1 MKTLQEQ
8 YILIKEGKGNKDHF
22 LKQAKNLFP
31 EYINQ
36 YSSYDSTVS
45 VLKSKSILSE
55 GIGGVI
61 SHKPSPSWLEIFRE
75 NTNNE
80 AVDMTSA
87 PSGPFGD
94 AIGWISRSNEYGK
107 NLLMSNGITKADDAI
122 ILFKALKSGKIT
134 EENLSKVIMAGGK
147 RFTDTETW
155 IKDMKPLLKKANGS
169 NTVKEGGNVDNVDY
183 VFNFWKDKSREF
195 TKDVKP
201 MMDKMGMTK
210 DEQDEVDLMLFDYE
224 REQDDDVDKVID
236 DTDIEDILNEVI
248 GVPNRKLYGD
258 YDEFKKPSKQ
268 VQKDLA
274 DQFDNED
281 KKNIDNV
288 YGTSFLNG
296 YYAEMKDPK
305 NKTKTV
311 DELKQ
316 IVLKN
321 MVKDINYYAKNA
333 MFGTKGVGFKT
344 EKLTIAPKGKYKSSG
359 YGDLPKAKTIKES
372 IHDLDILLRPSSNPD
387 FPPLTRS
394 PEELGKEAD
403 NRSENMLL
411 MKYQKQINDRNITD
425 DELRDILS
433 GQGVKGFGGRK
444 NAIEKIISNRNTN

>member
-36 YSSYDSTVS
+36 YSDYNTTVK

-75 NTNNE
+75 NTSNE

-87 PSGPFGD
+87 SDGPFGQAVGMIKRNGGAKLLND
-94 AIGWISRSNEYGK
+94 KNITRAI
-107 NLLMSNGITKADDAI
+107 D
-122 ILFKALKSGKIT
+122 LFKALKSGDLKKEDLDVVTMADGKKFT
-134 EENLSKVIMAGGK
+134 ETRIFTQDMAPLLNTNEADVLGTPMSDLSFGSKVKVG
-147 RFTDTETW
+147 D
-155 IKDMKPLLKKANGS
+155 KAMIG
-169 NTVKEGGNVDNVDY
+169 D
-183 VFNFWKDKSREF
+183 DKVEI
-195 TKDVKP
+195 T
-201 MMDKMGMTK
+201 
-210 DEQDEVDLMLFDYE
+210 L
-224 REQDDDVDKVID
+224 VDKVDGKIKQIKGK
-236 DTDIEDILNEVI
+236 TEDGRELFVTKPMLLRPVKEETLSEVI

-258 YDEFKKPSKQ
+258 YDEFAKPAKQ
-268 VQKDLA
+268 VKKDLA
-274 DQFDNED
+274 DQYNTED

-311 DELKQ
+311 DEIKQ

-359 YGDLPKAKTIKES
+359 YGDLDKKK
-372 IHDLDILLRPSSNPD
+372 
-387 FPPLTRS
+387 
-394 PEELGKEAD
+394 K
-403 NRSENMLL
+403 
-411 MKYQKQINDRNITD
+411 
-425 DELRDILS
+425 
-433 GQGVKGFGGRK
+433 
-444 NAIEKIISNRNTN
+444 

>member
-36 YSSYDSTVS
+36 YSDYNTTVK

-75 NTNNE
+75 NTSNE

-87 PSGPFGD
+87 SDGPFGQAVGMIKRNGGAKLLND
-94 AIGWISRSNEYGK
+94 KNITRAI
-107 NLLMSNGITKADDAI
+107 D
-122 ILFKALKSGKIT
+122 LFNALKSGELKKEDLDVIT
-134 EENLSKVIMAGGK
+134 MADGK
-147 RFTDTETW
+147 KFTETE
-155 IKDMKPLLKKANGS
+155 IFTQDIKPLLNTNEEADVLGTPMSDLSFGSKVKVGDKAMIGDDKVTITLVDRVNGKIKQIKGE
-169 NTVKEGGNVDNVDY
+169 TEDGRELFVTKPMLLRPVKEETL
-183 VFNFWKDKSREF
+183 S
-195 TKDVKP
+195 
-201 MMDKMGMTK
+201 
-210 DEQDEVDLMLFDYE
+210 
-224 REQDDDVDKVID
+224 
-236 DTDIEDILNEVI
+236 EVI

-268 VQKDLA
+268 VKKDLA
-274 DQFDNED
+274 DQYNTED

-344 EKLTIAPKGKYKSSG
+344 EKLAIAPKGKYKSSG
-359 YGDLPKAKTIKES
+359 YGDLDKKK
-372 IHDLDILLRPSSNPD
+372 
-387 FPPLTRS
+387 
-394 PEELGKEAD
+394 K
-403 NRSENMLL
+403 
-411 MKYQKQINDRNITD
+411 
-425 DELRDILS
+425 
-433 GQGVKGFGGRK
+433 
-444 NAIEKIISNRNTN
+444 

>member
-36 YSSYDSTVS
+36 YSDYNTTVK

-75 NTNNE
+75 NTSNE

-87 PSGPFGD
+87 SDGPFGQAVGMIKRNGGAKLLND
-94 AIGWISRSNEYGK
+94 KNITRAI
-107 NLLMSNGITKADDAI
+107 D
-122 ILFKALKSGKIT
+122 LFNALKSGELKKEDLDMIT
-134 EENLSKVIMAGGK
+134 MADGK
-147 RFTDTETW
+147 KFTETE
-155 IKDMKPLLKKANGS
+155 IFTQDIKPLLNTNEGDVLGTSHSDLSFGSKVKVGDKAMIG
-169 NTVKEGGNVDNVDY
+169 D
-183 VFNFWKDKSREF
+183 DKVEI
-195 TKDVKP
+195 T
-201 MMDKMGMTK
+201 
-210 DEQDEVDLMLFDYE
+210 L
-224 REQDDDVDKVID
+224 VDKVDGKIKQIKGK
-236 DTDIEDILNEVI
+236 TEDGRELFVTKPMLLRPVKEETLSEVI

-268 VQKDLA
+268 VKKDLD
-274 DQFDNED
+274 DQYNTED

-359 YGDLPKAKTIKES
+359 YGDLDKKK
-372 IHDLDILLRPSSNPD
+372 
-387 FPPLTRS
+387 
-394 PEELGKEAD
+394 K
-403 NRSENMLL
+403 
-411 MKYQKQINDRNITD
+411 
-425 DELRDILS
+425 
-433 GQGVKGFGGRK
+433 
-444 NAIEKIISNRNTN
+444 

>member
-80 AVDMTSA
+80 AVDVTSA

-122 ILFKALKSGKIT
+122 ILFKALKSGDIT
-134 EENLSKVIMAGGK
+134 EENLSKVIMAGRK
-147 RFTDTETW
+147 RFTDTKTW
-155 IKDMKPLLKKANGS
+155 IEDMKPLLKKTNES
-169 NTVKEGGNVDNVDY
+169 NTVKEGNNLSVKLSDGSEIQKHSKAKIGGEVVTIVNITKVGNL
-183 VFNFWKDKSREF
+183 KHITGK
-195 TKDVKP
+195 TKD
-201 MMDKMGMTK
+201 G
-210 DEQDEVDLMLFDYE
+210 
-224 REQDDDVDKVID
+224 RELLAKGSAYVSSYDSK
-236 DTDIEDILNEVI
+236 EENLSEVI
-248 GVPNRKLYGD
+248 GVPNRKTYGD
-258 YDEFKKPSKQ
+258 YDEFAKPSKQ

-305 NKTKTV
+305 NKNKTV

-321 MVKDINYYAKNA
+321 MVKDINYYAKNS

-344 EKLTIAPKGKYKSSG
+344 EKETIAPKGKYKSSG
-359 YGDLPKAKTIKES
+359 YGDLPKAKTIKEV
-372 IHDLDILLRPSSNPD
+372 IQDRDILLRPLSNPD
-387 FPPLTRS
+387 VTPLNQS

-425 DELRDILS
+425 DELRYILS
-433 GQGVKGFGGRK
+433 GRGIKAFGGRT

>member
-22 LKQAKNLFP
+22 LKQARNLFP
-31 EYINQ
+31 NYINQ

-45 VLKSKSILSE
+45 VLKSKSILTE

-75 NTNNE
+75 NTSNE

-87 PSGPFGD
+87 SDGPFGQAVGMIKRNGGAKLLND
-94 AIGWISRSNEYGK
+94 KNITRAI
-107 NLLMSNGITKADDAI
+107 D
-122 ILFKALKSGKIT
+122 LFNALKSGELKKEDLDVIMMADGKKFT
-134 EENLSKVIMAGGK
+134 ETGIFTQDMAPLLNTNEADVLGTPISDLSFGSKVKVG
-147 RFTDTETW
+147 D
-155 IKDMKPLLKKANGS
+155 KAMIG
-169 NTVKEGGNVDNVDY
+169 D
-183 VFNFWKDKSREF
+183 DKV
-195 TKDVKP
+195 TI
-201 MMDKMGMTK
+201 T
-210 DEQDEVDLMLFDYE
+210 L
-224 REQDDDVDKVID
+224 VDKVNGKIKQIKGE
-236 DTDIEDILNEVI
+236 TEDGRELFVTKPMLLRPVKEETLSEVI
-248 GVPNRKLYGD
+248 GVPNRKTYGD
-258 YDEFKKPSKQ
+258 YDEFAKPSKQ

-311 DELKQ
+311 DEIKQ

-333 MFGTKGVGFKT
+333 MFGTKGGGFKT
-344 EKLTIAPKGKYKSSG
+344 EKETIAPKGKYKSSG
-359 YGDLPKAKTIKES
+359 YGDLDKKK
-372 IHDLDILLRPSSNPD
+372 
-387 FPPLTRS
+387 
-394 PEELGKEAD
+394 K
-403 NRSENMLL
+403 
-411 MKYQKQINDRNITD
+411 
-425 DELRDILS
+425 
-433 GQGVKGFGGRK
+433 
-444 NAIEKIISNRNTN
+444 

>member
-36 YSSYDSTVS
+36 YSDYNTTIK

-61 SHKPSPSWLEIFRE
+61 SHKPSSSWLEIFRE
-75 NTNNE
+75 NTSNE

-87 PSGPFGD
+87 SDGPFGQAVGMIKRNGGAKLLND
-94 AIGWISRSNEYGK
+94 KNITRAI
-107 NLLMSNGITKADDAI
+107 D
-122 ILFKALKSGKIT
+122 LFNALKSGELKKEDLDVIT
-134 EENLSKVIMAGGK
+134 MADGK
-147 RFTDTETW
+147 KFTETE
-155 IKDMKPLLKKANGS
+155 IFTQDIKPLLNTNEEADVLGTPMSDLSFGSKVKVGDKAMIGDDKVEITLVDRVNGKIKLIKGK
-169 NTVKEGGNVDNVDY
+169 TEDGRDLEVTKPMLLRPVKEETL
-183 VFNFWKDKSREF
+183 S
-195 TKDVKP
+195 
-201 MMDKMGMTK
+201 
-210 DEQDEVDLMLFDYE
+210 
-224 REQDDDVDKVID
+224 
-236 DTDIEDILNEVI
+236 EVI

-268 VQKDLA
+268 VKKDLA
-274 DQFDNED
+274 DQYNTED

-344 EKLTIAPKGKYKSSG
+344 EKLAIAPKGKYKSSG
-359 YGDLPKAKTIKES
+359 YGDLPKAKTIKEG
-372 IHDLDILLRPSSNPD
+372 IHDRDILSRPSSNPD
-387 FPPLTRS
+387 VTPLKRS

>member
-36 YSSYDSTVS
+36 YSDYNTTVK

-61 SHKPSPSWLEIFRE
+61 SHKPSPSWLEIFKE

-87 PSGPFGD
+87 SSGPFGQAVGMIKRSGD
-94 AIGWISRSNEYGK
+94 GKDSKYGDTLLKNNNITRAI
-107 NLLMSNGITKADDAI
+107 D
-122 ILFKALKSGKIT
+122 LFDALKSGDLEIAD
-134 EENLSKVIMAGGK
+134 LDKVEMADGK
-147 RFTDTETW
+147 KFTETKIW
-155 IKDMKPLLKKANGS
+155 IEDMKPLLNINEEAKVLDTPQSHLTFGSKVKVGDKAMIGGKEVEITLVDRKNGKITLIKGKAE
-169 NTVKEGGNVDNVDY
+169 NGDILFVD
-183 VFNFWKDKSREF
+183 
-195 TKDVKP
+195 KP
-201 MMDKMGMTK
+201 MLVRPVEK
-210 DEQDEVDLMLFDYE
+210 EDLS
-224 REQDDDVDKVID
+224 
-236 DTDIEDILNEVI
+236 EVI
-248 GVPNRKLYGD
+248 GVPNRKTYGD
-258 YDEFKKPSKQ
+258 YDEFAKPSKQ

-359 YGDLPKAKTIKES
+359 YGDLDKKK
-372 IHDLDILLRPSSNPD
+372 
-387 FPPLTRS
+387 
-394 PEELGKEAD
+394 K
-403 NRSENMLL
+403 
-411 MKYQKQINDRNITD
+411 
-425 DELRDILS
+425 
-433 GQGVKGFGGRK
+433 
-444 NAIEKIISNRNTN
+444 

>member
-36 YSSYDSTVS
+36 YSDYNTTVK

-75 NTNNE
+75 NTSNE

-87 PSGPFGD
+87 SDGPFGQAVGMIKRNGGAKLLND
-94 AIGWISRSNEYGK
+94 KNITRAI
-107 NLLMSNGITKADDAI
+107 D
-122 ILFKALKSGKIT
+122 LFKALKSGDLKKEDLDVVIMIDGKKFT
-134 EENLSKVIMAGGK
+134 ETRIFTQDMAPLLNTNEGDVLGTSHSDLSFGSKVKVG
-147 RFTDTETW
+147 D
-155 IKDMKPLLKKANGS
+155 KAMIG
-169 NTVKEGGNVDNVDY
+169 D
-183 VFNFWKDKSREF
+183 DKVEI
-195 TKDVKP
+195 T
-201 MMDKMGMTK
+201 
-210 DEQDEVDLMLFDYE
+210 L
-224 REQDDDVDKVID
+224 VDKVDGKIKQIKGR
-236 DTDIEDILNEVI
+236 TEDGRELFVTKPMLLRPVKEETLSEVI
-248 GVPNRKLYGD
+248 GVKRKKTYGD
-258 YDEFKKPSKQ
+258 YDEFAKPTKQ
-268 VQKDLA
+268 VKRDLA

-305 NKTKTV
+305 NKNKTV

-359 YGDLPKAKTIKES
+359 YGDLDKKK
-372 IHDLDILLRPSSNPD
+372 
-387 FPPLTRS
+387 
-394 PEELGKEAD
+394 K
-403 NRSENMLL
+403 
-411 MKYQKQINDRNITD
+411 
-425 DELRDILS
+425 
-433 GQGVKGFGGRK
+433 
-444 NAIEKIISNRNTN
+444 

>member
-36 YSSYDSTVS
+36 YSDYNTTVK

-75 NTNNE
+75 NTSNE

-87 PSGPFGD
+87 SDGPFGQAVGMIKRNGGAKLLND
-94 AIGWISRSNEYGK
+94 KNITRAI
-107 NLLMSNGITKADDAI
+107 D
-122 ILFKALKSGKIT
+122 LFNALKSGELKKEDLDVIMMADGKKFT
-134 EENLSKVIMAGGK
+134 ETGIFTQDMAPLLNTNEGDVLGTSHSDLSFGSKVKVGDSAMIG
-147 RFTDTETW
+147 D
-155 IKDMKPLLKKANGS
+155 
-169 NTVKEGGNVDNVDY
+169 
-183 VFNFWKDKSREF
+183 DKVEI
-195 TKDVKP
+195 T
-201 MMDKMGMTK
+201 
-210 DEQDEVDLMLFDYE
+210 L
-224 REQDDDVDKVID
+224 VDKVDGKIKQIKGK
-236 DTDIEDILNEVI
+236 TEDGRELFVTKPMLLRPVKEETLSEVI

-258 YDEFKKPSKQ
+258 YDEFAKPTKQ
-268 VQKDLA
+268 VKRDLA

-305 NKTKTV
+305 NKNKTV

-359 YGDLPKAKTIKES
+359 YGDLDKKK
-372 IHDLDILLRPSSNPD
+372 
-387 FPPLTRS
+387 
-394 PEELGKEAD
+394 K
-403 NRSENMLL
+403 
-411 MKYQKQINDRNITD
+411 
-425 DELRDILS
+425 
-433 GQGVKGFGGRK
+433 
-444 NAIEKIISNRNTN
+444 

>member
-36 YSSYDSTVS
+36 YSDYNTTVK

-75 NTNNE
+75 NTSNE

-87 PSGPFGD
+87 SDGPFGQAVGMIKRNGGAKLLND
-94 AIGWISRSNEYGK
+94 KNITRAI
-107 NLLMSNGITKADDAI
+107 D
-122 ILFKALKSGKIT
+122 LFNALKSGELKKEDLDMIT
-134 EENLSKVIMAGGK
+134 MADGKKFTETGIFTQDIAPLLNTNEADVLGTPMSDLSFGSKVKVGDKAMIGDDKVTITLVDRVNGK
-147 RFTDTETW
+147 IKQIKGKTEDGRELFVT
-155 IKDMKPLLKKANGS
+155 KPMLLRP
-169 NTVKEGGNVDNVDY
+169 VKEETL
-183 VFNFWKDKSREF
+183 S
-195 TKDVKP
+195 
-201 MMDKMGMTK
+201 
-210 DEQDEVDLMLFDYE
+210 
-224 REQDDDVDKVID
+224 
-236 DTDIEDILNEVI
+236 EVI

-258 YDEFKKPSKQ
+258 YDEFAKPTKQ
-268 VQKDLA
+268 VKRDLA

-311 DELKQ
+311 DEIKQ

-344 EKLTIAPKGKYKSSG
+344 EKLAIAPKGKYKSSG
-359 YGDLPKAKTIKES
+359 YGDLDKKK
-372 IHDLDILLRPSSNPD
+372 
-387 FPPLTRS
+387 
-394 PEELGKEAD
+394 K
-403 NRSENMLL
+403 
-411 MKYQKQINDRNITD
+411 
-425 DELRDILS
+425 
-433 GQGVKGFGGRK
+433 
-444 NAIEKIISNRNTN
+444 

>member
-36 YSSYDSTVS
+36 YSDYNTTIK

-75 NTNNE
+75 NTSNE

-87 PSGPFGD
+87 SDGPFGQAVGMIKRNGGAKLLND
-94 AIGWISRSNEYGK
+94 KNITRAI
-107 NLLMSNGITKADDAI
+107 D
-122 ILFKALKSGKIT
+122 LFNALKSGELKKEDLDIIT
-134 EENLSKVIMAGGK
+134 MADGK
-147 RFTDTETW
+147 KFTETE
-155 IKDMKPLLKKANGS
+155 IFTQDIKPLLNTNEEADVLGTPMSDLSFGSKVKVGDKAMIGDDKVTITLVDRVNGKIKQIKGE
-169 NTVKEGGNVDNVDY
+169 TEDGRELFVTKPMLLRPVKEETL
-183 VFNFWKDKSREF
+183 S
-195 TKDVKP
+195 
-201 MMDKMGMTK
+201 
-210 DEQDEVDLMLFDYE
+210 
-224 REQDDDVDKVID
+224 
-236 DTDIEDILNEVI
+236 EVI

-258 YDEFKKPSKQ
+258 YDEFAKPSKQ
-268 VQKDLA
+268 VKKDLA
-274 DQFDNED
+274 DQYNTED

-305 NKTKTV
+305 NKNKTV

-344 EKLTIAPKGKYKSSG
+344 EKETITPKGKYKSSG
-359 YGDLPKAKTIKES
+359 YGDLDKKK
-372 IHDLDILLRPSSNPD
+372 
-387 FPPLTRS
+387 
-394 PEELGKEAD
+394 K
-403 NRSENMLL
+403 
-411 MKYQKQINDRNITD
+411 
-425 DELRDILS
+425 
-433 GQGVKGFGGRK
+433 
-444 NAIEKIISNRNTN
+444 

>member
-8 YILIKEGKGNKDHF
+8 YILIKEGKGNKNYF
-22 LKQAKNLFP
+22 LKQARNLFP

-36 YSSYDSTVS
+36 YSDYDTTVK

-55 GIGGVI
+55 GIGGFI
-61 SHKPSPSWLEIFRE
+61 NHKPSSWLEIFRE
-75 NTNNE
+75 NINE
-80 AVDMTSA
+80 GDSPIVTLADGSKIKIGSKAKINDEVVTIKTINKVKNVQHITGKTKDGRELLAKGSAYVDS
-87 PSGPFGD
+87 
-94 AIGWISRSNEYGK
+94 Y
-107 NLLMSNGITKADDAI
+107 KA
-122 ILFKALKSGKIT
+122 K
-134 EENLSKVIMAGGK
+134 EENLS
-147 RFTDTETW
+147 
-155 IKDMKPLLKKANGS
+155 
-169 NTVKEGGNVDNVDY
+169 
-183 VFNFWKDKSREF
+183 
-195 TKDVKP
+195 
-201 MMDKMGMTK
+201 
-210 DEQDEVDLMLFDYE
+210 
-224 REQDDDVDKVID
+224 
-236 DTDIEDILNEVI
+236 EVI
-248 GVPNRKLYGD
+248 GVPNRKTYGD
-258 YDEFKKPSKQ
+258 YDEFAKPSKQ

-305 NKTKTV
+305 NKNKTI

-344 EKLTIAPKGKYKSSG
+344 EKETIAPKGKYKSSG
-359 YGDLPKAKTIKES
+359 YGDLPKAKTIKEG
-372 IHDLDILLRPSSNPD
+372 IHDRDILSRPSSNPD
-387 FPPLTRS
+387 VTPLKRS

-433 GQGVKGFGGRK
+433 GQGVKGLGGRT

>member
-22 LKQAKNLFP
+22 LKQAKTLFP

-36 YSSYDSTVS
+36 YSDYNTTIK

-75 NTNNE
+75 NINE
-80 AVDMTSA
+80 GDSPIVTLADGSEIKVGSKAKINDEVVTIKTINKVKNVQHITGETEDGRELLAKGSAYVDS
-87 PSGPFGD
+87 
-94 AIGWISRSNEYGK
+94 YK
-107 NLLMSNGITKADDAI
+107 TK
-122 ILFKALKSGKIT
+122 
-134 EENLSKVIMAGGK
+134 EENLS
-147 RFTDTETW
+147 
-155 IKDMKPLLKKANGS
+155 
-169 NTVKEGGNVDNVDY
+169 
-183 VFNFWKDKSREF
+183 
-195 TKDVKP
+195 
-201 MMDKMGMTK
+201 
-210 DEQDEVDLMLFDYE
+210 
-224 REQDDDVDKVID
+224 
-236 DTDIEDILNEVI
+236 EVI

-258 YDEFKKPSKQ
+258 YDEFAKPSKQ
-268 VQKDLA
+268 VKKDLD
-274 DQFDNED
+274 DQYNTED

-288 YGTSFLNG
+288 YGTSLLNG

-359 YGDLPKAKTIKES
+359 YGDLDKKK
-372 IHDLDILLRPSSNPD
+372 
-387 FPPLTRS
+387 
-394 PEELGKEAD
+394 K
-403 NRSENMLL
+403 
-411 MKYQKQINDRNITD
+411 
-425 DELRDILS
+425 
-433 GQGVKGFGGRK
+433 
-444 NAIEKIISNRNTN
+444 

>member
-36 YSSYDSTVS
+36 YSDYNTTVK

-75 NTNNE
+75 NTSNE

-87 PSGPFGD
+87 SDGPFGQAVGMIKRNGGAKLLND
-94 AIGWISRSNEYGK
+94 KNITRAI
-107 NLLMSNGITKADDAI
+107 D
-122 ILFKALKSGKIT
+122 LFNALKSGELKKEDLDVIT
-134 EENLSKVIMAGGK
+134 MADGKKFTETGIFTQDIAPLLNTNEGDVLGTSHSDLSFGSKVKVGDSAMIG
-147 RFTDTETW
+147 D
-155 IKDMKPLLKKANGS
+155 
-169 NTVKEGGNVDNVDY
+169 
-183 VFNFWKDKSREF
+183 DKVEI
-195 TKDVKP
+195 T
-201 MMDKMGMTK
+201 
-210 DEQDEVDLMLFDYE
+210 L
-224 REQDDDVDKVID
+224 VDKVDGKIKQIKGK
-236 DTDIEDILNEVI
+236 TEDGRELFVTKPMLLRPVKEETLSEVI

-258 YDEFKKPSKQ
+258 YDEFAKPAKQ
-268 VQKDLA
+268 VKKDLA
-274 DQFDNED
+274 DQYNTED

-311 DELKQ
+311 DEIKQ

-359 YGDLPKAKTIKES
+359 YGDLDKKK
-372 IHDLDILLRPSSNPD
+372 
-387 FPPLTRS
+387 
-394 PEELGKEAD
+394 K
-403 NRSENMLL
+403 
-411 MKYQKQINDRNITD
+411 
-425 DELRDILS
+425 
-433 GQGVKGFGGRK
+433 
-444 NAIEKIISNRNTN
+444 

>member
-36 YSSYDSTVS
+36 YSDYNTTVK

-75 NTNNE
+75 NTSNE

-87 PSGPFGD
+87 SDGPFGQAVGMIKRNGGAKLLND
-94 AIGWISRSNEYGK
+94 KNITRAI
-107 NLLMSNGITKADDAI
+107 D
-122 ILFKALKSGKIT
+122 LFNALKSGELKKEDLDVVTMADGKKFT
-134 EENLSKVIMAGGK
+134 ETRIFTQDMAPLLNTNEADVLGTPMSDLSFGSKVKVGDSAMIG
-147 RFTDTETW
+147 D
-155 IKDMKPLLKKANGS
+155 
-169 NTVKEGGNVDNVDY
+169 
-183 VFNFWKDKSREF
+183 DKVEI
-195 TKDVKP
+195 T
-201 MMDKMGMTK
+201 
-210 DEQDEVDLMLFDYE
+210 L
-224 REQDDDVDKVID
+224 VDKVDGKIKQIKGK
-236 DTDIEDILNEVI
+236 TEDGRELFVTKPMLLRPVKEETLSEVI

-258 YDEFKKPSKQ
+258 YDEFAKPSKQ
-268 VQKDLA
+268 VKKDLD
-274 DQFDNED
+274 DQYN
-281 KKNIDNV
+281 NV

-359 YGDLPKAKTIKES
+359 YGDLDKKK
-372 IHDLDILLRPSSNPD
+372 
-387 FPPLTRS
+387 
-394 PEELGKEAD
+394 K
-403 NRSENMLL
+403 
-411 MKYQKQINDRNITD
+411 
-425 DELRDILS
+425 
-433 GQGVKGFGGRK
+433 
-444 NAIEKIISNRNTN
+444 

>member
-1 MKTLQEQ
+1 MEKTLQEQ
-8 YILIKEGKGNKDHF
+8 YILIKEGKGNKDYF

-36 YSSYDSTVS
+36 YSDYNTTVK

-75 NTNNE
+75 NTSNE

-87 PSGPFGD
+87 SDGPFGQAVGMIKRNGGVKLLND
-94 AIGWISRSNEYGK
+94 KNITRAI
-107 NLLMSNGITKADDAI
+107 D
-122 ILFKALKSGKIT
+122 LFNALKSGELKKEDLDMIT
-134 EENLSKVIMAGGK
+134 MADGKKFTETGIFTQDMLPLLNTNEADVLGTPMSDLSFGSKVKVGDDAMIGDDKVTITLVDRVNGK
-147 RFTDTETW
+147 IKQIKGETEDGRELFVT
-155 IKDMKPLLKKANGS
+155 KPMLLRP
-169 NTVKEGGNVDNVDY
+169 VKEETL
-183 VFNFWKDKSREF
+183 S
-195 TKDVKP
+195 
-201 MMDKMGMTK
+201 
-210 DEQDEVDLMLFDYE
+210 
-224 REQDDDVDKVID
+224 
-236 DTDIEDILNEVI
+236 EVI
-248 GVPNRKLYGD
+248 GVPNRKTYGD
-258 YDEFKKPSKQ
+258 YDEFAKPSKQ
-268 VQKDLA
+268 VKKDLA
-274 DQFDNED
+274 DQYNTED

-344 EKLTIAPKGKYKSSG
+344 EKVTIAPKGKYKSSG
-359 YGDLPKAKTIKES
+359 YGDLDKKK
-372 IHDLDILLRPSSNPD
+372 
-387 FPPLTRS
+387 
-394 PEELGKEAD
+394 K
-403 NRSENMLL
+403 
-411 MKYQKQINDRNITD
+411 
-425 DELRDILS
+425 
-433 GQGVKGFGGRK
+433 
-444 NAIEKIISNRNTN
+444 

>member
-36 YSSYDSTVS
+36 YSDYNTTVN

-75 NTNNE
+75 NMDDNM
-80 AVDMTSA
+80 DM
-87 PSGPFGD
+87 D
-94 AIGWISRSNEYGK
+94 
-107 NLLMSNGITKADDAI
+107 
-122 ILFKALKSGKIT
+122 
-134 EENLSKVIMAGGK
+134 KVNKM
-147 RFTDTETW
+147 
-155 IKDMKPLLKKANGS
+155 
-169 NTVKEGGNVDNVDY
+169 
-183 VFNFWKDKSREF
+183 FNFWKDKSREF

-201 MMDKMGMTK
+201 MMDKEGMTK
-210 DEQDEVDLMLFDYE
+210 SEQDEVDYMLFNYE
-224 REQDDDVDKVID
+224 REQDDDVDKVMD
-236 DTDIEDILNEVI
+236 DTDIEEILAEVI
-248 GVPNRKLYGD
+248 GVPNRKTYGD
-258 YDEFKKPSKQ
+258 YDEFAKPSKQ

-274 DQFDNED
+274 DQFDNKD

-305 NKTKTV
+305 NKNKTV

-359 YGDLPKAKTIKES
+359 YGDLPKAKTIKEG
-372 IHDLDILLRPSSNPD
+372 IHDRDILSRPSSNPD
-387 FPPLTRS
+387 VTPLKRS

>member
-1 MKTLQEQ
+1 MEKTLQEQ
-8 YILIKEGKGNKDHF
+8 YILIKEGKGNKDYF

-36 YSSYDSTVS
+36 YSDYNTTVK

-75 NTNNE
+75 NTSNE

-87 PSGPFGD
+87 SDGPFGQAVGMIKRNGGAKLLND
-94 AIGWISRSNEYGK
+94 KNITRAI
-107 NLLMSNGITKADDAI
+107 D
-122 ILFKALKSGKIT
+122 LFNALKSGELKKEDLDMIT
-134 EENLSKVIMAGGK
+134 MADGKKFTETGIFTQDMLPLLNTNEADVLGTPMSDLSFGSKVKVGDDAMIGDDKVTITLVDRVNGK
-147 RFTDTETW
+147 IKQIKGETEDGRELFVT
-155 IKDMKPLLKKANGS
+155 KPMLLRP
-169 NTVKEGGNVDNVDY
+169 VKEETL
-183 VFNFWKDKSREF
+183 S
-195 TKDVKP
+195 
-201 MMDKMGMTK
+201 
-210 DEQDEVDLMLFDYE
+210 
-224 REQDDDVDKVID
+224 
-236 DTDIEDILNEVI
+236 EVI
-248 GVPNRKLYGD
+248 GVPNRKTYGD
-258 YDEFKKPSKQ
+258 YDEFAKPSKQ
-268 VQKDLA
+268 VKKDLA
-274 DQFDNED
+274 DQYNTED

-344 EKLTIAPKGKYKSSG
+344 STETIAPKGKYKSSG
-359 YGDLPKAKTIKES
+359 YGDLDKKK
-372 IHDLDILLRPSSNPD
+372 
-387 FPPLTRS
+387 
-394 PEELGKEAD
+394 K
-403 NRSENMLL
+403 
-411 MKYQKQINDRNITD
+411 
-425 DELRDILS
+425 
-433 GQGVKGFGGRK
+433 
-444 NAIEKIISNRNTN
+444 

>member
-36 YSSYDSTVS
+36 YSDYNTNVK

-75 NTNNE
+75 NTSNE
-80 AVDMTSA
+80 AVDMTS
-87 PSGPFGD
+87 SSDGPFGQAVGMIKRNGGAKLLND
-94 AIGWISRSNEYGK
+94 KNITRAI
-107 NLLMSNGITKADDAI
+107 D
-122 ILFKALKSGKIT
+122 LFNALKSGDLKKEDLDMIMMADGKKFTETKIFT
-134 EENLSKVIMAGGK
+134 QDIAPLLNTNEGDVLGTSHSDLSFGSKVKVG
-147 RFTDTETW
+147 D
-155 IKDMKPLLKKANGS
+155 KAMIG
-169 NTVKEGGNVDNVDY
+169 D
-183 VFNFWKDKSREF
+183 DKVEI
-195 TKDVKP
+195 T
-201 MMDKMGMTK
+201 
-210 DEQDEVDLMLFDYE
+210 L
-224 REQDDDVDKVID
+224 VDKVDGKIKQIKGK
-236 DTDIEDILNEVI
+236 TEDGRELFVTKPMLLRPIKEETLSEVI
-248 GVPNRKLYGD
+248 GVPNRKTYGD
-258 YDEFKKPSKQ
+258 YDEFAKPTKQ
-268 VQKDLA
+268 VKRDLA

-311 DELKQ
+311 DEIKQ

-359 YGDLPKAKTIKES
+359 YGDLDKKK
-372 IHDLDILLRPSSNPD
+372 
-387 FPPLTRS
+387 
-394 PEELGKEAD
+394 K
-403 NRSENMLL
+403 
-411 MKYQKQINDRNITD
+411 
-425 DELRDILS
+425 
-433 GQGVKGFGGRK
+433 
-444 NAIEKIISNRNTN
+444 

>member
-36 YSSYDSTVS
+36 YSDYNTTIK

-75 NTNNE
+75 NTSNE

-87 PSGPFGD
+87 SDGPFGQAVGMIKRNGGAKLLND
-94 AIGWISRSNEYGK
+94 KNITRAI
-107 NLLMSNGITKADDAI
+107 D
-122 ILFKALKSGKIT
+122 LFNALKSGELKKEDLDIIT
-134 EENLSKVIMAGGK
+134 MADGK
-147 RFTDTETW
+147 KFTETE
-155 IKDMKPLLKKANGS
+155 IFTQDIKPLLNTNEEADVLGTPMSDLSFGSKVKVGDKAMIG
-169 NTVKEGGNVDNVDY
+169 D
-183 VFNFWKDKSREF
+183 DKV
-195 TKDVKP
+195 TI
-201 MMDKMGMTK
+201 T
-210 DEQDEVDLMLFDYE
+210 L
-224 REQDDDVDKVID
+224 VDKVNGKIKQIKGE
-236 DTDIEDILNEVI
+236 TEDGRELFVTKPMLLRPVKEETLSEVI

-268 VQKDLA
+268 VKKDLA
-274 DQFDNED
+274 DQYNTED

-344 EKLTIAPKGKYKSSG
+344 EKVTIAPKGKYKSSG
-359 YGDLPKAKTIKES
+359 YGDLDKKK
-372 IHDLDILLRPSSNPD
+372 
-387 FPPLTRS
+387 
-394 PEELGKEAD
+394 K
-403 NRSENMLL
+403 
-411 MKYQKQINDRNITD
+411 
-425 DELRDILS
+425 
-433 GQGVKGFGGRK
+433 
-444 NAIEKIISNRNTN
+444 

>member
-36 YSSYDSTVS
+36 YSDYNTTVK

-75 NTNNE
+75 NIGNN
-80 AVDMTSA
+80 M
-87 PSGPFGD
+87 
-94 AIGWISRSNEYGK
+94 N
-107 NLLMSNGITKADDAI
+107 
-122 ILFKALKSGKIT
+122 
-134 EENLSKVIMAGGK
+134 
-147 RFTDTETW
+147 TD
-155 IKDMKPLLKKANGS
+155 K
-169 NTVKEGGNVDNVDY
+169 VDY

-224 REQDDDVDKVID
+224 REQDDDVDKVMD
-236 DTDIEDILNEVI
+236 DTDIEEILNEVI

-258 YDEFKKPSKQ
+258 YDEFAKPSKQ
-268 VQKDLA
+268 VKKDLA
-274 DQFDNED
+274 DQYNTED

-311 DELKQ
+311 DEIKQ

-333 MFGTKGVGFKT
+333 MFGTKGVGFETST
-344 EKLTIAPKGKYKSSG
+344 ETIAPKGKYKSSG
-359 YGDLPKAKTIKES
+359 YGDL
-372 IHDLDILLRPSSNPD
+372 
-387 FPPLTRS
+387 
-394 PEELGKEAD
+394 GK
-403 NRSENMLL
+403 
-411 MKYQKQINDRNITD
+411 KK
-425 DELRDILS
+425 
-433 GQGVKGFGGRK
+433 K
-444 NAIEKIISNRNTN
+444 

>member
-36 YSSYDSTVS
+36 YSDYNTTVK

-75 NTNNE
+75 NTSNE

-87 PSGPFGD
+87 SDGPFGQAVGMIKRNGGAKLLND
-94 AIGWISRSNEYGK
+94 KNITRAI
-107 NLLMSNGITKADDAI
+107 D
-122 ILFKALKSGKIT
+122 LFNALKSGELKKEDLDVIMMADGKKFT
-134 EENLSKVIMAGGK
+134 ETGIFTQDMAPLLNTNEADVLGTPMSDLSFGSKVKVGDSAMIG
-147 RFTDTETW
+147 D
-155 IKDMKPLLKKANGS
+155 
-169 NTVKEGGNVDNVDY
+169 
-183 VFNFWKDKSREF
+183 DKVEI
-195 TKDVKP
+195 T
-201 MMDKMGMTK
+201 
-210 DEQDEVDLMLFDYE
+210 L
-224 REQDDDVDKVID
+224 VDKVDGKIKQIKGK
-236 DTDIEDILNEVI
+236 TEDGRELFVTKPMLLRPVKEETLSEVI

-258 YDEFKKPSKQ
+258 YDEFAKPAKQ

-274 DQFDNED
+274 DQYDNED

-359 YGDLPKAKTIKES
+359 YGDLDKKK
-372 IHDLDILLRPSSNPD
+372 
-387 FPPLTRS
+387 
-394 PEELGKEAD
+394 K
-403 NRSENMLL
+403 
-411 MKYQKQINDRNITD
+411 
-425 DELRDILS
+425 
-433 GQGVKGFGGRK
+433 
-444 NAIEKIISNRNTN
+444 

>member
-36 YSSYDSTVS
+36 YSDYNTTVK

-75 NTNNE
+75 NTSNE

-87 PSGPFGD
+87 SDGPFGQAVGMIKRNGGAKLLND
-94 AIGWISRSNEYGK
+94 KNITRAI
-107 NLLMSNGITKADDAI
+107 D
-122 ILFKALKSGKIT
+122 LFNALKSGELKKEDLDVIMMADGKKFT
-134 EENLSKVIMAGGK
+134 ETGIFTQDMAPLLNTNEGDVLGTSHSDLSFGSKVKVGDSAMIG
-147 RFTDTETW
+147 D
-155 IKDMKPLLKKANGS
+155 
-169 NTVKEGGNVDNVDY
+169 
-183 VFNFWKDKSREF
+183 DKVEI
-195 TKDVKP
+195 T
-201 MMDKMGMTK
+201 
-210 DEQDEVDLMLFDYE
+210 L
-224 REQDDDVDKVID
+224 VDKVDGKIKQIKGK
-236 DTDIEDILNEVI
+236 TEDGRELFVTKPMLLRPVKEETLSEVI

-258 YDEFKKPSKQ
+258 YDEFAKPAKQ
-268 VQKDLA
+268 VKKDLA
-274 DQFDNED
+274 DQYNTED

-305 NKTKTV
+305 NKNKTV
-311 DELKQ
+311 DEIKQ

-344 EKLTIAPKGKYKSSG
+344 STETITPKGKYKSSG
-359 YGDLPKAKTIKES
+359 YGDLDKKK
-372 IHDLDILLRPSSNPD
+372 
-387 FPPLTRS
+387 
-394 PEELGKEAD
+394 K
-403 NRSENMLL
+403 
-411 MKYQKQINDRNITD
+411 
-425 DELRDILS
+425 
-433 GQGVKGFGGRK
+433 
-444 NAIEKIISNRNTN
+444 

>member
-22 LKQAKNLFP
+22 LKQAKTLFP
-31 EYINQ
+31 NYINQ
-36 YSSYDSTVS
+36 YSDYDTTVK

-75 NTNNE
+75 NTSNE

-87 PSGPFGD
+87 SDGPFGQAVGMIKRNGGAKLLND
-94 AIGWISRSNEYGK
+94 KNITRAI
-107 NLLMSNGITKADDAI
+107 D
-122 ILFKALKSGKIT
+122 LFNALKSGDLKKEDLDVIT
-134 EENLSKVIMAGGK
+134 MADGKKFTETGIFTQDIAPLLNTNEADVLGTPMSDLSFGSKVKVGDNAMIGDDKVEITLVDRVNGK
-147 RFTDTETW
+147 IKLIKGKTEDGRDLEVT
-155 IKDMKPLLKKANGS
+155 KPMLLRP
-169 NTVKEGGNVDNVDY
+169 VKEETL
-183 VFNFWKDKSREF
+183 S
-195 TKDVKP
+195 
-201 MMDKMGMTK
+201 
-210 DEQDEVDLMLFDYE
+210 
-224 REQDDDVDKVID
+224 
-236 DTDIEDILNEVI
+236 EVI
-248 GVPNRKLYGD
+248 GVPNRKTYGE
-258 YDEFKKPSKQ
+258 YDEFAKPAKQ
-268 VQKDLA
+268 VQRDLA

-344 EKLTIAPKGKYKSSG
+344 EKLTITPKGKYKSSG
-359 YGDLPKAKTIKES
+359 YGDLDKKK
-372 IHDLDILLRPSSNPD
+372 
-387 FPPLTRS
+387 
-394 PEELGKEAD
+394 K
-403 NRSENMLL
+403 
-411 MKYQKQINDRNITD
+411 
-425 DELRDILS
+425 
-433 GQGVKGFGGRK
+433 
-444 NAIEKIISNRNTN
+444 

>member
-36 YSSYDSTVS
+36 YSDYNTTVK

-61 SHKPSPSWLEIFRE
+61 SHKPSSSWLEIFRE
-75 NTNNE
+75 NTSNE

-87 PSGPFGD
+87 SDGPFGQAVGMIKRNGGVKLLND
-94 AIGWISRSNEYGK
+94 KNITRAI
-107 NLLMSNGITKADDAI
+107 D
-122 ILFKALKSGKIT
+122 LFNALKSGELKKEDLDIIT
-134 EENLSKVIMAGGK
+134 MADGKKFTETGIFTQDIAPLLNTNEGDVLGTSHSDLSFGSKVKVG
-147 RFTDTETW
+147 D
-155 IKDMKPLLKKANGS
+155 KAMIG
-169 NTVKEGGNVDNVDY
+169 D
-183 VFNFWKDKSREF
+183 DKVEI
-195 TKDVKP
+195 T
-201 MMDKMGMTK
+201 
-210 DEQDEVDLMLFDYE
+210 L
-224 REQDDDVDKVID
+224 VDKVDGKIKQIKGK
-236 DTDIEDILNEVI
+236 TEDGRELFVTKPMLLRPIKEETLSEVI
-248 GVPNRKLYGD
+248 GVPNRKTYGD
-258 YDEFKKPSKQ
+258 YDEFAKPAKQ
-268 VQKDLA
+268 VQRDLA

-359 YGDLPKAKTIKES
+359 YGDLDKKK
-372 IHDLDILLRPSSNPD
+372 
-387 FPPLTRS
+387 
-394 PEELGKEAD
+394 K
-403 NRSENMLL
+403 
-411 MKYQKQINDRNITD
+411 
-425 DELRDILS
+425 
-433 GQGVKGFGGRK
+433 
-444 NAIEKIISNRNTN
+444 

>member
-36 YSSYDSTVS
+36 YSDYNTTIK

-75 NTNNE
+75 NTSNE

-87 PSGPFGD
+87 SDGPFGQAVGMIKRNGGAKLLND
-94 AIGWISRSNEYGK
+94 KNITRAI
-107 NLLMSNGITKADDAI
+107 D
-122 ILFKALKSGKIT
+122 LFNAFKSGDLKKEDLDMIT
-134 EENLSKVIMAGGK
+134 MADGK
-147 RFTDTETW
+147 KFTETE
-155 IKDMKPLLKKANGS
+155 IFTQDIKPLLNTNEEADVLGTPMSDLSFGS
-169 NTVKEGGNVDNVDY
+169 KVKVGDNAMIGD
-183 VFNFWKDKSREF
+183 DKVEI
-195 TKDVKP
+195 T
-201 MMDKMGMTK
+201 
-210 DEQDEVDLMLFDYE
+210 L
-224 REQDDDVDKVID
+224 VDKVDGKIKQIKGK
-236 DTDIEDILNEVI
+236 TEDGRELFVTKPMLLRPVKEETLSEVI

-268 VQKDLA
+268 VKKDLA
-274 DQFDNED
+274 DQYNTED

-344 EKLTIAPKGKYKSSG
+344 EKLTITPKGKYKSSG
-359 YGDLPKAKTIKES
+359 YGDLDKKK
-372 IHDLDILLRPSSNPD
+372 
-387 FPPLTRS
+387 
-394 PEELGKEAD
+394 K
-403 NRSENMLL
+403 
-411 MKYQKQINDRNITD
+411 
-425 DELRDILS
+425 
-433 GQGVKGFGGRK
+433 
-444 NAIEKIISNRNTN
+444 

>member
-1 MKTLQEQ
+1 MSDLSFGSKVKVGDSAMIGDDKVEITLVDRVNGK
-8 YILIKEGKGNKDHF
+8 IKLIKGKTEDGRD
-22 LKQAKNLFP
+22 L
-31 EYINQ
+31 EV
-36 YSSYDSTVS
+36 T
-45 VLKSKSILSE
+45 
-55 GIGGVI
+55 
-61 SHKPSPSWLEIFRE
+61 KP
-75 NTNNE
+75 
-80 AVDMTSA
+80 M
-87 PSGPFGD
+87 
-94 AIGWISRSNEYGK
+94 
-107 NLLMSNGITKADDAI
+107 LL
-122 ILFKALKSGKIT
+122 
-134 EENLSKVIMAGGK
+134 
-147 RFTDTETW
+147 R
-155 IKDMKPLLKKANGS
+155 P
-169 NTVKEGGNVDNVDY
+169 VKEETL
-183 VFNFWKDKSREF
+183 S
-195 TKDVKP
+195 
-201 MMDKMGMTK
+201 
-210 DEQDEVDLMLFDYE
+210 
-224 REQDDDVDKVID
+224 
-236 DTDIEDILNEVI
+236 EVI
-248 GVPNRKLYGD
+248 GVPNRKTYGD
-258 YDEFKKPSKQ
+258 YDEFAKPSKQ
-268 VQKDLA
+268 VKKDLA
-274 DQFDNED
+274 DQYNTED

-359 YGDLPKAKTIKES
+359 YGDLPKTKTIKES
-372 IHDLDILLRPSSNPD
+372 IHDLDILLRPLSNPD